1 MDPNETLRLWCA
13 ATEKAETCEAHEY
26 REALVSWLWKG
37 GFEPDWTAH
46 MLGPRLRD
54 SADVQ
59 FALKLRTQRKDELC
73 KS

>member
-1 MDPNETLRLWCA
+1 MDPDETLRLWCA
-13 ATEKAETCEAHEY
+13 AIEKAETREAREY

-46 MLGPRLRD
+46 ALGPRLRD

-59 FALKLRTQRKDELC
+59 FALKLRTQRSGEAV
-73 KS
+73 